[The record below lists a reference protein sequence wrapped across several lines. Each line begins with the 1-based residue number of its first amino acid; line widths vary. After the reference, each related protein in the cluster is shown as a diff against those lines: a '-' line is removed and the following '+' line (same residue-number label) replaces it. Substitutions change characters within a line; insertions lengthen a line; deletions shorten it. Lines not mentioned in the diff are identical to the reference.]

1 MCFGALASDP
11 DQRQWH
17 IEMAPGRA
25 MSAGKP
31 RNFFVK
37 VATTLAIGV
46 DASKSATETDAMETE
61 TGKLLNHPLDSADC
75 RYSRGICLKH
85 KVRVDASHLHRLP
98 ISAQEKPSQ
107 LLVVDFTPQLGTAGP
122 PSAPGA

>member
-1 MCFGALASDP
+1 MSFGALASDP

-46 DASKSATETDAMETE
+46 DASKSARETGAME
-61 TGKLLNHPLDSADC
+61 TGKLLNHPLDSA
-75 RYSRGICLKH
+75 IVVIH
-85 KVRVDASHLHRLP
+85 AAS
-98 ISAQEKPSQ
+98 
-107 LLVVDFTPQLGTAGP
+107 T
-122 PSAPGA
+122 